1 MSNPRALALTS
12 VLAVTLVPSFGPTAA
27 AAEDPRAS
35 TGSFAAPFEEAGV
48 KCVQDADNRAICKPA
63 GASAIVLANGKILY
77 WDALEGEEDVELS
90 TVGEYGA
97 VAQNDQSRVLSL
109 RNGTPSWSVPSPA
122 DGGANPDGV
131 PEEPAVPGGP
141 GVVDQNPRNDGDLFC
156 SDQLQLADGRIFV
169 AGGTQYYSE
178 PGISGTPYG
187 VTELQGLKNARIF
200 DPATQV
206 WTQTASMTYG
216 RWYPSLT
223 TLPDGTILAVSGV
236 TKLIK
241 PFYPTRPADS
251 GTNVKQTE
259 TYNPKTGTWV
269 LNPASADRSLP
280 LYPRMHLL
288 PNGHVYYDAAGQTF
302 NPSGQ
307 SYDEALWNIAASYD
321 PAKKAWTDLG
331 VPGLG
336 TTSPGF
342 RGSAFS
348 TALTLRPPYTSAS
361 FLSGGGVS
369 GVSPGTA
376 TAIATSQVNTVDVSG
391 PTPRLT
397 TKVGGT
403 LNNPRWYSTGVALP
417 TGEVIAFNGSSLDE
431 VIAPG
436 SGVPVKTPEIYDPE
450 TNKWTELAAQ
460 SKARTYHNTAVLLPD
475 GRVLVGGHAPI
486 NTGYA
491 AANPAFEPLGLS
503 PALRDPSFEIFSPPY
518 LFKGA
523 RPVITD
529 VAGSL
534 AYGKRITVAVTD
546 APSVKS
552 VVVVRNTALT
562 HLVDADQRTVELP
575 IVARTAK
582 SVTVLAPPS
591 SAVAPAGPYMLF
603 ANRES
608 GSGLVPS
615 VSRQVFV
622 GAPVPAALK
631 AEIAANTKAAVSSE
645 LAARRAASSAPS
657 GPASGSGPA
666 SRPGP
671 RPAPAPVPAPAP
683 APATVTAP
691 VVAGNL
697 ASTGAGDYLLP
708 GLLSVALA
716 AAGHTAARRLRP
728 RSARRAG

>member
-1 MSNPRALALTS
+1 MRTTRVLALTS
-12 VLAVTLVPSFGPTAA
+12 VLTTALVPAFSPTAG
-27 AAEDPRAS
+27 AAEDPRAT
-35 TGSFAAPFEEAGV
+35 TGAFAAPFEEAGV
-48 KCVQDADNRAICKPA
+48 KCVENANNEDICKPA

-77 WDALEGEEDVELS
+77 WDALEGEEDVELN
-90 TVGEYGA
+90 TVAEYGA

-109 RNGTPSWSVPSPA
+109 RNGKPSWTVPSPA
-122 DGGANPDGV
+122 DGGANPDGA

-141 GVVDQNPRNDGDLFC
+141 GVVDNNPRNDGDLFC

-206 WTQTASMTYG
+206 WTQTASMTYS

-236 TKLIK
+236 SKLIK

-251 GTNVKQTE
+251 GSNVKQSE

-269 LNPASADRSLP
+269 VNPASADRSLP

-321 PAKKAWTDLG
+321 PAKKTWTDLG

-342 RGSAFS
+342 RGSSFS

-361 FLSGGGVS
+361 FLSAGGVS
-369 GVSPGTA
+369 GVSPGTG
-376 TAIATSQVNTVDVSG
+376 TAIATSQINTVDTSG
-391 PTPRLT
+391 PVPRLT

-403 LNNPRWYSTGVALP
+403 LNIPRWYSTGVALP
-417 TGEVIAFNGSSLDE
+417 TGEVLAVNGSSFDE
-431 VIAPG
+431 VVAPG
-436 SGVPVKTPEIYDPE
+436 GGIPVKTPEIYDPE
-450 TNKWTELAAQ
+450 TNKWTKLAPQA
-460 SKARTYHNTAVLLPD
+460 KARTYHNTAVLLPD

-486 NTGYA
+486 NTGYG
-491 AANPAFEPLGLS
+491 AANPAAEPLGFS

-518 LFKGA
+518 LFKGP

-546 APSVKS
+546 AASIKS

-562 HLVDADQRTVELP
+562 HLVDADQRTVEMP
-575 IVARTAK
+575 IVARDAR
-582 SVTVLAPPS
+582 SVTVVAPPS
-591 SAVAPAGPYMLF
+591 STIAPAGPYMLF
-603 ANRES
+603 ANRDS

-622 GAPVPAALK
+622 GAPVPAALR
-631 AEIAANTKAAVSSE
+631 AQIAANTRSAVSSE
-645 LAARRAASSAPS
+645 LAARGRGSAASGANSGSAPAAR
-657 GPASGSGPA
+657 PAQPA
-666 SRPGP
+666 P
-671 RPAPAPVPAPAP
+671 RPAPAP
-683 APATVTAP
+683 ATAVAH
-691 VVAGNL
+691 VVSRGNL
-697 ASTGAGDYLLP
+697 ASTGPTDYVLP
-708 GLLSVALA
+708 GLVALA
-716 AAGHTAARRLRP
+716 LAAVGHTAARRLRP
-728 RSARRAG
+728 RSARQAG